1 MNKRLNAATKLIDGL
16 GNEKTR
22 WTLETEKLSDDILKL
37 MGDCLS
43 CASFLSYL
51 GPFDFFYRKKM
62 VYEAW
67 R

>member
-1 MNKRLNAATKLIDGL
+1 MNKRLTAATKLIDGL

-51 GPFDFFYRKKM
+51 GPFDYFYRKKM